1 MTREMVIIGGGV
13 NGLVTAAYLAK
24 AGIQVLVLEARSA
37 PGGLAATEEVMP
49 GFRSDVAGLD
59 AGWLLPDIADHL
71 KLGAAGL
78 ELVVPEASVFSPQP
92 DGRSLTLWTDPTRTA
107 AEIAHFSTEDAQ
119 RWPDFAAQL
128 ARFARVLETVYAA
141 TPPRIPDARGRDF
154 ATLLGLGRRLRGLGK
169 REMVEFLRVA
179 PMSVA
184 EWLDDWF
191 AADALKGAV
200 GAGGVTRILQGPR
213 SAGTALVVLHHH
225 VGRPAGGVRSAQ
237 LVKGGLGTLARVLAD
252 VAKGFGAEI
261 RTAAPVREIVVRDG
275 RAIGV
280 ALETGEH
287 IAARRVV
294 SSADPR
300 RTMCGLVP
308 AAHLDPEFVRAVNN
322 IRYRGAVATV
332 HLALAELPQFTS
344 RPADGAL
351 RGAITVAPSLDYL
364 ERAYD
369 DAKYGGVSREPFLE
383 ARIPTLLDPSL
394 APPRQHLMSVQVQ
407 YAPYHLRAGVWDA
420 AARERLADSV
430 VATLGAY
437 APNLHGSVLAR
448 HVVTPKDLEERFGLT
463 EGHPYHGEMTLDQIV
478 FMRPVAGWARYRTP
492 IKGLFLCGAGTHPG
506 GGLAGAPG
514 RNAAR
519 ELLQKEGR
527 R

>member
-1 MTREMVIIGGGV
+1 MTREVVVIGGGV
-13 NGLVTAAYLAK
+13 NGLVAAAYLAK
-24 AGIQVLVLEARSA
+24 AGRQVLVLEARGT

-49 GFRSDVAGLD
+49 GFHGGVAGLD
-59 AGWLLPDIADHL
+59 AGWLFPDIADHL

-78 ELVVPEASVFSPQP
+78 ELVVPEASVFSPLP
-92 DGRSLTLWTDPTRTA
+92 DGRSLTLWTDPARTA
-107 AEIAHFSTEDAQ
+107 EDIARFSPDDAR
-119 RWPDFAAQL
+119 RWPDFAAQV
-128 ARFARVLETVYAA
+128 ARFARVLESIYAV
-141 TPPRIPDARGRDF
+141 TPPRIPDARGRDV
-154 ATLLGLGRRLRGLGK
+154 ATLLGLGRRLRGLGR

-213 SAGTALVVLHHH
+213 SAGTAFVLLHHQ
-225 VGRPAGGVRSAQ
+225 VGRPAGAIRGAH
-237 LVKGGLGTLARVLAD
+237 LVKGGLGALARALAEA
-252 VAKGFGAEI
+252 AKGLGVEI

-275 RAIGV
+275 RTIGV

-287 IAARRVV
+287 VAARRVF

-300 RTMCGLVP
+300 RTLCGLVP
-308 AAHLDPEFVRAVNN
+308 AAHLDPDFVRAVKN
-322 IRYRGAVATV
+322 IRFRGAVAMV
-332 HLALAELPQFTS
+332 HLALSELPRFAG
-344 RPADGAL
+344 RPEGAL
-351 RGAITVAPSLDYL
+351 RGAITIAPSLDYL

-369 DAKYGGVSREPFLE
+369 DAKYGRVSRQPFLE
-383 ARIPTLLDPSL
+383 ARLPTLLDPSL
-394 APPRQHLMSVQVQ
+394 APPGHHLMTVQVQ
-407 YAPYHLRAGVWDA
+407 YAPYHLRGAVWDA

-430 VATLGAY
+430 VATLGEY
-437 APNLHGSVLAR
+437 APNIGTSVLAR
-448 HVVTPKDLEERFGLT
+448 HVVTPKDLEERFGAT

-492 IKGLFLCGAGTHPG
+492 IRGLFLCGAGTHPG

-519 ELLQKEGR
+519 ELLRKEGTR
-527 R
+527 

>member
-1 MTREMVIIGGGV
+1 MTRELVIIGGGV

-24 AGIQVLVLEARSA
+24 AGIQVLVLEARSTT
-37 PGGLAATEEVMP
+37 GGLADTEEVMP

-92 DGRSLTLWTDPTRTA
+92 DGRSLTLWTDPARTA
-107 AEIAHFSTEDAQ
+107 EDIAHFSTEDAQ
-119 RWPDFAAQL
+119 RWPDFTAQL
-128 ARFARVLETVYAA
+128 ARFARVLEAVYAA

-154 ATLLGLGRRLRGLGK
+154 ATLLGLGRRLRRLGR

-191 AADALKGAV
+191 ATDALKGAV

-213 SAGTALVVLHHH
+213 SAGTAFLLLHHH
-225 VGRPAGGVRSAQ
+225 VGRPAGAVRGAQ
-237 LVKGGLGTLARVLAD
+237 LVKGGLGKLAQILAD

-332 HLALAELPQFTS
+332 HLGLADLPRFTS

-383 ARIPTLLDPSL
+383 ARIPPLLDPSL
-394 APPRQHLMSVQVQ
+394 APPRQHLMTVQVQ
-407 YAPYHLRAGVWDA
+407 YAPYHLRTGAWDA
-420 AARERLADSV
+420 AARDRLADSV

-437 APNLHGSVLAR
+437 APNLRASVLAR

-519 ELLQKEGR
+519 ELLLKEAR

>member
-1 MTREMVIIGGGV
+1 MTRDLIVIGGGV

-24 AGIQVLVLEARSA
+24 AGMQVLVLEARST
-37 PGGLAATEEVMP
+37 PGGLAGTEEAMP
-49 GFRSDVAGLD
+49 GFHSDVAGAD

-71 KLGAAGL
+71 KLGEAGL
-78 ELVVPEASVFSPQP
+78 ELVLPEASVFSPQP
-92 DGRSLTLWTDPTRTA
+92 DGRSLTVWTDPARTA
-107 AEIAHFSTEDAQ
+107 EEIARFSPDDAH
-119 RWPDFAAQL
+119 RWPDFTAQI
-128 ARFARVLETVYAA
+128 ARFARVLEAVYAV
-141 TPPRIPDARGRDF
+141 TPPRVPDARGRDV
-154 ATLLGLGRRLRGLGK
+154 ATLLGLGRRLRGLGR

-184 EWLDDWF
+184 EWLDYWF
-191 AADALKGAV
+191 ASDALKGAV
-200 GAGGVTRILQGPR
+200 GAGGITNILQGPR
-213 SAGTALVVLHHH
+213 SAGTAFVLLHHH
-225 VGRPAGGVRSAQ
+225 VGRPAGAVRGAQ
-237 LVKGGLGTLARVLAD
+237 VVKGGPSALARVLTQ
-252 VAKGFGAEI
+252 VAQGFGVEI
-261 RTAAPVREIVVRDG
+261 RTSAPVREIVVRD
-275 RAIGV
+275 RRTIGV

-287 IAARRVV
+287 LAARRVV

-300 RTMCGLVP
+300 RTLCGLVP

-322 IRYRGAVATV
+322 IRFRGAVATV
-332 HLALAELPQFTS
+332 HLALGALPQFTS
-344 RPADGAL
+344 RPEEGAL

-364 ERAYD
+364 EHAYD
-369 DAKYGGVSREPFLE
+369 DAKYGGVSRHPFLE

-394 APPRQHLMSVQVQ
+394 APPRQHLMTVQVQ
-407 YAPYHLRAGVWDA
+407 YAPYHLRTGAWDA
-420 AARERLADSV
+420 AAREQLADSV
-430 VATLGAY
+430 VATLGEY
-437 APNLHGSVLAR
+437 APNLRASVLAR

-463 EGHPYHGEMTLDQIV
+463 EGHRYHGEMTLDQIV

-519 ELLQKEGR
+519 ELLLNEGR